1 MPNKAKLTTRER
13 SSSNV
18 SSDNLN
24 KGSELSF
31 SEVDSN
37 FINLRDQSIAI
48 SDGST
53 STDIDAGETITF
65 SGASVS
71 GNTVTVPTG
80 AGMTV
85 VGDDSTGTLINGGET
100 LKIAGGTNVT
110 TAMSGDTLTITASGG
125 GSASGGN
132 LADLQVNGTTLSPV
146 TTNADLN
153 LTANG
158 TGVVD
163 VVNAKFSTAN
173 ATIGSIDTTMNTIDG
188 GSSSG
193 PSRLLLRATGGTN
206 AVSGRDKNAIHF
218 ESHSGNFLF
227 QKTGGSTA
235 NITTEVGSSMALK
248 VSALEG
254 GQTNAGGF
262 TIDGSNNA
270 AITFNQKV
278 DMNNFNMENVN
289 QFDASH
295 VTANRLTVSGV
306 EGSVTFN
313 DNKIATGQTN
323 SNLELGA
330 NGSGTVIING
340 LSFPTSDGSANQVL
354 QTDGSGTLSFATVS
368 GGSGSTG
375 DLSISAQ
382 TITGTTSNGDI
393 IIAPQGTG
401 DVLIKT
407 EGNNGGVMR
416 VGDGVAGIVGSTNGE
431 DLSVGANGGTGSD
444 PRIIFGGDSTG
455 HIKIEPKGGV
465 GGTGKISMLGT
476 LTGDTT
482 SEAGNVRI
490 EGVQIGHD
498 AKITTY
504 SSNQDLEIDASGTG
518 AVSILTQ
525 KVMMTNLPTSNPS
538 VAGQLYNDSGTLKI
552 SAG

>member
-1 MPNKAKLTTRER
+1 MPAKAKLTTRER
-13 SSSNV
+13 TTSNV

-24 KGSELSF
+24 KGSELSHA
-31 SEVDSN
+31 EADSN
-37 FINLRDQSIAI
+37 FINLRDQTIAI

-53 STDIDAGETITF
+53 STDIEAGETITF

-80 AGMTV
+80 AGMTI
-85 VGDDSTGTLINGGET
+85 VGDDSSGTLINGGET

-110 TAMSGDTLTITASGG
+110 TAMSGE
-125 GSASGGN
+125 
-132 LADLQVNGTTLSPV
+132 VNGTTMSPV

-163 VVNAKFSTAN
+163 VVNSKFSTAT
-173 ATIGSIDTTMNTIDG
+173 ATISSISTTMNTIDG

-193 PSRLLLRATGGTN
+193 PSRLLLRATGGTD
-206 AVSGRDKNAIHF
+206 AVAGRDKNAIHF
-218 ESHSGNFLF
+218 ESHSGNFNF

-235 NITTEVGSSMALK
+235 NITTEIGSSMALK

-254 GQTNAGGF
+254 GNTNAGGF
-262 TIDGSNNA
+262 TIDGNDNA

-323 SNLELGA
+323 SNLELDA
-330 NGSGTVIING
+330 NGTGDIKLLTKEIFIGDTSTDSAIISTETDRHLYLAQNMNLDSDFSSNAGGFIQIASNGTLILRPANGNQYIYNESSTVYIGRSSNAASMLSGLGRSATTLTTNAYSNGWEPRILFTPPGSTSSSAHKAESAITLDAGDTGSGTISLTTIKI
-340 LSFPTSDGSANQVL
+340 LMTRLPTSDP
-354 QTDGSGTLSFATVS
+354 
-368 GGSGSTG
+368 
-375 DLSISAQ
+375 
-382 TITGTTSNGDI
+382 TT
-393 IIAPQGTG
+393 
-401 DVLIKT
+401 
-407 EGNNGGVMR
+407 
-416 VGDGVAGIVGSTNGE
+416 
-431 DLSVGANGGTGSD
+431 
-444 PRIIFGGDSTG
+444 
-455 HIKIEPKGGV
+455 
-465 GGTGKISMLGT
+465 
-476 LTGDTT
+476 
-482 SEAGNVRI
+482 
-490 EGVQIGHD
+490 
-498 AKITTY
+498 
-504 SSNQDLEIDASGTG
+504 
-518 AVSILTQ
+518 
-525 KVMMTNLPTSNPS
+525 
-538 VAGQLYNDSGTLKI
+538 AGQLWNDSGTLKI